1 MNEGEGEHGLGE
13 VGGGLFAQPDKIVS
27 DCNLVARYPIAP
39 RLRTR
44 LVRVLARIAECS
56 SRPRERIAACRALV
70 GMDKLNL
77 EQEQNG
83 TGRGVTVNIVNQ
95 AIAGSANEL
104 HELSDDDL
112 KRIIAA
118 GGGGVVAEKISKDA
132 PS

>member
-1 MNEGEGEHGLGE
+1 
-13 VGGGLFAQPDKIVS
+13 
-27 DCNLVARYPIAP
+27 
-39 RLRTR
+39 
-44 LVRVLARIAECS
+44 
-56 SRPRERIAACRALV
+56 
-70 GMDKLNL
+70 MDKLNL